1 MTTYSVN
8 NTEQEKKIYCG
19 REYEYNLTTNTQ
31 YNYIY
36 VGDMPI
42 ALYVQGDS
50 NVMYTLHT
58 NYIGSIEKITNTA
71 GEIVDSMSY
80 TPFGQRRLYSDWS
93 KTDTAKHL
101 IDRGFTGQQH
111 LDEFAL
117 INFNGRMYD
126 PVLAHFLSPD
136 PYIQSPE
143 NPLNYNRYA
152 YCLFSPLQYVDPTG
166 FFVDEWEVNLN
177 GHVKWVRESKTHVL
191 YSVDANGDRTG
202 EFVVLKNRDILDQLV
217 ESGKQNKY
225 NLSFAIGS
233 ESDQTDMIK
242 AFKFLADHTDVEWR
256 LDRFRN
262 EYGGSDYSIGTR
274 HNTEDSPS
282 SKDMGHSNSSV
293 IAFIHSHPNTPLQE
307 ERTSMGKYYPRV
319 DIPSLGGSFRGD
331 TGLKF
336 YSFPNTPYYM
346 YSPLS
351 GNIWAVGS
359 HGVQSHVFIKQI
371 NNYKGFFFGTLN
383 TR

>member
-1 MTTYSVN
+1 MTTYTVN

-19 REYEYNLTTNTQ
+19 REYEHNLTTNTQ

-36 VGDMPI
+36 VGNTPI
-42 ALYVQGDS
+42 ALYVQGDT
-50 NVMYTLHT
+50 NAMYTLHT

-80 TPFGQRRLYSDWS
+80 TPFGQRRMFSDWS

-111 LDEFAL
+111 LDNFAL

-136 PYIQSPE
+136 PYIQNPE
-143 NPLNYNRYA
+143 NPLNYNRYS
-152 YCLFSPLQYVDPTG
+152 YCLFSPLQYVDPSG
-166 FFVDEWEVNLN
+166 LLIDEWEVNIN
-177 GHVKWVRESKTHVL
+177 GKIKWVRESKTHVL

-262 EYGGSDYSIGTR
+262 ENGGSDYSIGTR
-274 HNTEDSPS
+274 HNTEYSPS
-282 SKDMGHSNSSV
+282 SEDMGHSNASV
-293 IAFIHSHPNTPLQE
+293 VAFIHSHPNTSLIK
-307 ERTSMGKYYPRV
+307 ERTSMGEYYPRV
-319 DIPSLGGSFRGD
+319 DIPKLPGTITGD
-331 TGLKF
+331 SKLKA
-336 YSFPNTPYYM
+336 YNFPNTPYYM

-371 NNYKGFFFGTLN
+371 NNYKDFFFGTLN